1 MKKVLPDGVDHVEAH
16 LDAVLGVVVARV
28 RQAGDAVVA
37 VAQDFYSQAMVVL
50 CIENKNN
57 KY

>member
-37 VAQDFYSQAMVVL
+37 VAQ
-50 CIENKNN
+50 
-57 KY
+57 

>member
-1 MKKVLPDGVDHVEAH
+1 MKQVLPDGVDHVEAH

-28 RQAGDAVVA
+28 RQAGDTVVA
-37 VAQDFYSQAMVVL
+37 VAQDFDSQAMVVL